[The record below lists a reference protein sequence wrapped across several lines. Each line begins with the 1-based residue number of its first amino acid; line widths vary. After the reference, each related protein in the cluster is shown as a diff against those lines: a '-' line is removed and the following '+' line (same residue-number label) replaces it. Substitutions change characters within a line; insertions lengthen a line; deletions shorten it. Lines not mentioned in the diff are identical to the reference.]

1 MIPGRIAAVNKRATE
16 TCITG
21 PMTTSMMLGGMRI
34 PSVPPAV
41 MAPALSPD
49 EYPVFFMTGAAI
61 RPMIMTEAPTIPVAA
76 ANSVAVKMV
85 PRYNEPFSR
94 PERRRSAWKRR
105 SINPAFSRM

>member
-1 MIPGRIAAVNKRATE
+1 MSPGRSAAANKRATE
-16 TCITG
+16 TCMIG
-21 PMTTSMMLGGMRI
+21 PMTTNIMLGGMRI

-49 EYPVFFMTGAAI
+49 AYPVFFMTGAAI

-85 PRYNEPFSR
+85 PMYNDPLSR
-94 PERRRSAWKRR
+94 PEMSRSAWKRR
-105 SINPAFSRM
+105 SISPAFSRR